1 MEASQGN
8 VLSPSRPNSIMIIG
22 QVDLFGSQMQ
32 NNDLYLQTTFEIQET
47 HVLEISSKQVN
58 IEIINA
64 WKRMWK
70 YDLTAFKTIFWVYSI
85 KKILKA

>member
-47 HVLEISSKQVN
+47 HVLEISSK
-58 IEIINA
+58 
-64 WKRMWK
+64 
-70 YDLTAFKTIFWVYSI
+70 
-85 KKILKA
+85 